1 MNAPA
6 SPPYESPLLQ
16 QAIGPALRPGGLVL
30 TARALDKCGFAP
42 GDRVLDLGCGLG
54 ASLGYMARERGIQA
68 LGLDLSIPM
77 LAKARQSHA
86 GLKLIRAETGKIPL
100 ASSCLDGVLSECVL
114 SLTQDP
120 AGVLAECARVLKP
133 GGRLGLSDIYLRN
146 PEAGQE
152 GPPLPGCL
160 GGALDRD
167 RPRAL
172 ACSAGLEVLDWED
185 HSPLLRQ
192 LAARLAWEHG
202 STAALWGDC
211 AGKDDCRAATARL
224 AAARPGYFLMI
235 AQRKADDCG

>member
-1 MNAPA
+1 
-6 SPPYESPLLQ
+6 
-16 QAIGPALRPGGLVL
+16 
-30 TARALDKCGFAP
+30 
-42 GDRVLDLGCGLG
+42 
-54 ASLGYMARERGIQA
+54 MARERGIQA

-86 GLKLIRAETGKIPL
+86 GLKLIRAEAGKIPL

-185 HSPLLRQ
+185 HSPCCGNWPP
-192 LAARLAWEHG
+192 AWPG
-202 STAALWGDC
+202 STAPPRPCGGIARARMT
-211 AGKDDCRAATARL
+211 AGRPLPAWP
-224 AAARPGYFLMI
+224 RPGPGI
-235 AQRKADDCG
+235 S